1 MYQNANYGDKWFYAF
16 IVNMKY
22 ISDYTTE
29 IEILTD
35 AFQTWQFDIIF
46 KQSFVERE
54 MLNVTDD
61 VPRC

>member
-16 IVNMKY
+16 IVNMTY

-54 MLNVTDD
+54 MINVADD

>member
-16 IVNMKY
+16 IVNMRY
-22 ISDYTTE
+22 ITDYTTE

-54 MLNVTDD
+54 MINVADD
-61 VPRC
+61 VPRS

>member
-16 IVNMKY
+16 IVNMRY

-54 MLNVTDD
+54 MLNVADD